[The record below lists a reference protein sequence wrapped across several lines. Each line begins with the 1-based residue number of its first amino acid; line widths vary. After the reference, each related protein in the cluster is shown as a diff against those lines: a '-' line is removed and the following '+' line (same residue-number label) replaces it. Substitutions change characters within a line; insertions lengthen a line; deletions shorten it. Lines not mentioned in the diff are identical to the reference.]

1 MRPTFHVIA
10 NPQSAGGRAARML
23 PRIRRLVEQRGASI
37 DLRVTEGPGHATTLA
52 REAAEAGVERV
63 LVVGGDGTLHEAVNG
78 LLGPDGL
85 PPPKLAVCPMGT
97 GNDFFRMVDT
107 GTGLEETIEAAMDG
121 AIRSFDVGRVRW
133 DGGERY
139 FVNLCGLGIDVEVL
153 RRRSRFARL
162 PGVLQYLA
170 GLGAAA
176 LRFQHTPVK
185 VEMEGPQAGRTV
197 MEARVLLA
205 AVTVGPSVAG
215 GIRLSPAARPDD
227 GLLDLFLADGLGFMG
242 IARHLPK
249 VLRGTHAS
257 VPELHMHQI
266 RWARIQS
273 LDGAPFAF
281 ELDGELMP
289 QETPWIEVEVIPG
302 RLPVL
307 ETRDSSASR
316 PAD

>member
-1 MRPTFHVIA
+1 VRPTLHVIA
-10 NPQSAGGRAARML
+10 NPRSAGGRTARLL
-23 PRIRRLVEQRGASI
+23 PRIRQLVEQRGTSF
-37 DLRVTEGPGHATTLA
+37 DLHTTTAPGHATTLA

-63 LVVGGDGTLHEAVNG
+63 LVVGGDGTLHEVVNG
-78 LLGPDGL
+78 LLSAEGFAL
-85 PPPKLAVCPMGT
+85 PKLAVCPMGT
-97 GNDFFRMVDT
+97 GNDFFRMVRT
-107 GTGLEETIEAAMDG
+107 GKGLELAVNAALG
-121 AIRSFDVGRVRW
+121 GTVRSFDVGRVRW
-133 DGGERY
+133 EGGERY

-162 PGVLQYLA
+162 PGLLQYLA

-176 LRFQHTPVK
+176 LRFQHPLVQ
-185 VEMEGPQAGRTV
+185 VEMDGPEVGRKAV
-197 MEARVLLA
+197 EARVLLA

-215 GIRLSPAARPDD
+215 GIRLSPEALPDD
-227 GLLDLFLADGLGFMG
+227 GLLDLFLADGLGLMG

-249 VLRGTHAS
+249 VLRGKHSS

-266 RWARIQS
+266 RRARIRS

-289 QETPWIEVEVIPG
+289 DQTPWIEVEVVPG

-307 ETRDSSASR
+307 EAREPSTLR
-316 PAD
+316 PAG